1 MSDFTNLPP
10 EVVRP
15 VLHDDD
21 VPDEEREVDLD
32 DEAELR
38 LPPPTLDPDEAIE
51 DDPDDHAED
60 VRDEARGAG
69 ALDE

>member
-1 MSDFTNLPP
+1 MPQPP
-10 EVVRP
+10 P

-51 DDPDDHAED
+51 DAEELED
-60 VRDEARGAG
+60 ADETLGEDIEVETDREEEG
-69 ALDE
+69 